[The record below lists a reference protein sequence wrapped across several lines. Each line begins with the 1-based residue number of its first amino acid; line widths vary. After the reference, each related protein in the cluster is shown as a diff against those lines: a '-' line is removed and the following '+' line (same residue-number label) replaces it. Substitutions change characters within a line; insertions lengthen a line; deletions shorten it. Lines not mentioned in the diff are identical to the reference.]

1 MLISLQGPIAQKGE
15 VAMPS
20 LLSDLFPISGP
31 YKHSTALLKVC
42 PRGNQAP
49 TGEEKQKHF
58 GNFGTLTFVE
68 LSKLVYRTLTWN
80 ICIQD
85 SAETSQ
91 PSS

>member
-31 YKHSTALLKVC
+31 YKHSTALLKAC

-49 TGEEKQKHF
+49 TGEEKKKQKDPHETPTCKSSKSKS
-58 GNFGTLTFVE
+58 TLV
-68 LSKLVYRTLTWN
+68 
-80 ICIQD
+80 
-85 SAETSQ
+85 TSVR
-91 PSS
+91 